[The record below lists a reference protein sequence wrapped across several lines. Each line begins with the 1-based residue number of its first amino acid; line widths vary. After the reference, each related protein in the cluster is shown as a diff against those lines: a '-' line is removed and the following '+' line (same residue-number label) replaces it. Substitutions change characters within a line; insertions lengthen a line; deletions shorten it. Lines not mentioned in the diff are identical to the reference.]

1 MQALDDINLR
11 YGRST
16 VQLASAVLE
25 GQNRVWSMRQERKTP
40 GYTTRRYELAL
51 ARMWSASWPEA
62 VRNRGL
68 YWNATAYC
76 LLVQMK
82 FENDIVFVKNLFP
95 WKIILNHNENKEI
108 KK

>member
-40 GYTTRRYELAL
+40 GYTTRRYELAV
-51 ARMWSASWPEA
+51 ARM
-62 VRNRGL
+62 
-68 YWNATAYC
+68 
-76 LLVQMK
+76 
-82 FENDIVFVKNLFP
+82 
-95 WKIILNHNENKEI
+95 
-108 KK
+108 